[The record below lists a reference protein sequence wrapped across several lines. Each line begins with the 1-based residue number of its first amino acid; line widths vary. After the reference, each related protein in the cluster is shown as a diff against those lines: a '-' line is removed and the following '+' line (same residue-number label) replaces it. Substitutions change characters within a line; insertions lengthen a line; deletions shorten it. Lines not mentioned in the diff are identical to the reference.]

1 MAMRRARRE
10 GAGEALGA
18 ATVAVAGGGA
28 EVGFAKGPELPR
40 DFRPTP
46 RRRTAMKIPLSLLLL
61 MPLAGLRAEPLTA
74 DRIADLRGQ
83 IRANFF
89 VPEPLPALEA
99 KTHRRFSPAAGV
111 VAEAVTY
118 ATEFGTRVPAIL
130 YRPERLPAGG
140 KVPGFVVVTGH
151 GGDKYSWYAYYTG
164 VAWARAGVA
173 VLTYDQAGEGERG
186 ASGKSGT
193 REHDKLKGDAVL
205 ARRLAGLMIT
215 DVRQAVSY
223 LAARPEVDAARIG
236 AGGYSLGSFVLALA
250 GAVEPRLRACV
261 LVGGGNLDGHG
272 GYWDA
277 SSKTMCQGLPYQSLA
292 FLGDRGAVMYALHAA
307 RGPTL
312 IWNGRVDSVVA
323 MGDSQDAFF
332 EDLRGRVAKL
342 RGTADGV
349 FEFGF
354 TEAGGHRPYWLTKP
368 AVRWL
373 ERQLDFPAW
382 TAAAIEAMGETP
394 IGAWAQRTN
403 FPMDKLYATEEREGG
418 TRAVGGDVPGIAR
431 EELSVFSRAEWETA
445 KRATMFDA
453 WVVAAR
459 AADNLN

>member
-1 MAMRRARRE
+1 MKSCLPNGWDCIGIFLTALRVRAAIKLLLS
-10 GAGEALGA
+10 G
-18 ATVAVAGGGA
+18 
-28 EVGFAKGPELPR
+28 
-40 DFRPTP
+40 
-46 RRRTAMKIPLSLLLL
+46 SLLI
-61 MPLAGLRAEPLTA
+61 AGVRAESWTPERVGELRAA
-74 DRIADLRGQ
+74 
-83 IRANFF
+83 IRTNFF
-89 VPEPLPALEA
+89 VPEPLPVLAA
-99 KTHRRFSPAAGV
+99 KTHRRFVPAPGV

-130 YRPERLPAGG
+130 YLPERLPSGG
-140 KVPGFVVVTGH
+140 KVPGFVVVNGH
-151 GGDKYSWYAYYTG
+151 GGDKYSWYAYFTG

-173 VLTYDQAGEGERG
+173 VLTYDQAGEGERSG
-186 ASGKSGT
+186 TGKSGT
-193 REHDKLKGDAVL
+193 REHDKLKGDAEL

-223 LAARPEVDAARIG
+223 LVERPEVDARRIG

-261 LVGGGNLDGHG
+261 LVGGGNLDGPG

-323 MGDSQDAFF
+323 MGGSQDAFF
-332 EDLRGRVAKL
+332 ESLRARVATL
-342 RGTADGV
+342 RGTADGG

-368 AVRWL
+368 AVSWL

-382 TAAAIEAMGETP
+382 TAASIEAEGETP
-394 IGAWAQRTN
+394 IGEWAQRTN

-431 EELSVFSRAEWETA
+431 EELSVFSKGEWETA
-445 KRATMFDA
+445 KRATMFDT
-453 WVVAAR
+453 WVAAAR
-459 AADNLN
+459 TAER